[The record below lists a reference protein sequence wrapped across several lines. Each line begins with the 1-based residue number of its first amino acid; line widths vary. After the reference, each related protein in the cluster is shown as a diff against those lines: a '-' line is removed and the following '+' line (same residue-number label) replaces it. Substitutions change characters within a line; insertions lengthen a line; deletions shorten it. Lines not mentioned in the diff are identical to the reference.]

1 MLCSAEEG
9 GEGLEDAMEGETST
23 GWEGLVEAEAG
34 KSIEG
39 RTEAGVGDTESVD
52 EETAAKGN
60 RFS

>member
-1 MLCSAEEG
+1 
-9 GEGLEDAMEGETST
+9 MEGETST